1 MSAALSPK
9 KSPSQKNL
17 RQRLVQALVRHL
29 RVHFIVARESAE
41 RLLLAPW
48 SSLMTW
54 LAIGIA
60 LALPA
65 VMLLMLGNLQTV
77 SQGWESAAQ
86 ISLFIKK
93 DQTVAQIDVL
103 RKTIAAK
110 GGVARID
117 IITAEQA
124 LAEFRQVSGFGDVL
138 QKLETNPLPTVLV
151 VHLTD
156 QLANHA
162 DAKNKQLTQE
172 LFDELRALPAVDQAV
187 LDQAWL
193 QRLQSLLQLG
203 RRAVAVLAILL
214 AMGVVLVIG
223 NTIRLAI
230 ENRRD
235 EILVVKLVGGTDGFV
250 RRPFLYTGIWF
261 GFGGALLGWVL
272 TALTVWWLSAPVEN
286 LANLY
291 QSGFSLQGLGFGG
304 GLLLLLCGTLLGFL
318 GAWLAVWR
326 ELNRVEPN

>member
-1 MSAALSPK
+1 MS
-9 KSPSQKNL
+9 KNL
-17 RQRLVQALVRHL
+17 SLKEHSMQMLKRFMRR
-29 RVHFIVARESAE
+29 HFIVARDSAK

-54 LAIGIA
+54 FAIGIA

-65 VMLLMLGNLQTV
+65 ILLLLLGNLQTV

-93 DQTVAQIDVL
+93 DQTVEQIDSL
-103 RKTIAAK
+103 RKKIANK
-110 GGVARID
+110 GGVASID
-117 IITAEQA
+117 MITADQA
-124 LAEFRQVSGFGDVL
+124 LAEFRQNSGFGDVL
-138 QKLETNPLPTVLV
+138 DKLETNPLPTVLI

-156 QLANHA
+156 QLANTNTE
-162 DAKNKQLTQE
+162 KNNPSVQE
-172 LFDELRALPAVDQAV
+172 MFIELKALPEVDQAV

-203 RRAVAVLAILL
+203 RRIAAVLAVLL
-214 AMGVVLVIG
+214 ATGVVLVIG

-235 EILVVKLVGGTDGFV
+235 EILVVKLVGGTDAFV

-261 GFGGALLGWVL
+261 GFGGALLGWILITL
-272 TALTVWWLSAPVEN
+272 TIWWLSAPVEN

-291 QSGFSLQGLGFGG
+291 QSTFTLRDPGFAG

-326 ELNRVEPN
+326 ELNRIEPN

>member
-1 MSAALSPK
+1 MS
-9 KSPSQKNL
+9 KNQSL
-17 RQRLVQALVRHL
+17 KEHSTQVLKRFVR
-29 RVHFIVARESAE
+29 RHFIVARDSAK

-65 VMLLMLGNLQTV
+65 ILLLLLGNLQTV

-93 DQTVAQIDVL
+93 DQTVEQIDSL
-103 RKTIAAK
+103 RKKIADK
-110 GGVARID
+110 GGVATID
-117 IITAEQA
+117 IITADQA
-124 LAEFRQVSGFGDVL
+124 LAEFRQNSGFGDVL
-138 QKLETNPLPTVLV
+138 DKLETNPLPTVLI

-156 QLANHA
+156 ELANTHA
-162 DAKNKQLTQE
+162 EKNSSPVQE
-172 LFDELRALPAVDQAV
+172 MFVELKALPEVDQAV

-203 RRAVAVLAILL
+203 RRMAAILAVLL
-214 AMGVVLVIG
+214 ATGVVLVIG

-235 EILVVKLVGGTDGFV
+235 EILVVKLVGGTDAFV
-250 RRPFLYTGIWF
+250 RRPFLYAGIWF
-261 GFGGALLGWVL
+261 GFGGALLGWL
-272 TALTVWWLSAPVEN
+272 LIAMTIWWLSAPVEN
-286 LANLY
+286 LASLY
-291 QSGFSLQGLGFGG
+291 QSAFALQGPGFAG
-304 GLLLLLCGTLLGFL
+304 GLLLLLCGTLLGFF

-326 ELNRVEPN
+326 ELNRIEPN

>member
-1 MSAALSPK
+1 MS
-9 KSPSQKNL
+9 KNQSL
-17 RQRLVQALVRHL
+17 KEHSTQVLKRFVR
-29 RVHFIVARESAE
+29 RHFIVARDSAK

-65 VMLLMLGNLQTV
+65 ILLLLLGNLQTV

-93 DQTVAQIDVL
+93 DQTVEQIDAL
-103 RKTIAAK
+103 RKKIADK
-110 GGVARID
+110 GGVATID
-117 IITAEQA
+117 IITADQA
-124 LAEFRQVSGFGDVL
+124 LAEFRQNSGFGDVL
-138 QKLETNPLPTVLV
+138 DKLETNPLPTVLI

-156 QLANHA
+156 QLTTNL
-162 DAKNKQLTQE
+162 DEKNNAAVQE
-172 LFDELRALPAVDQAV
+172 MFVELKALPEVDQAV

-203 RRAVAVLAILL
+203 RRMAAVLAVLL
-214 AMGVVLVIG
+214 ATGVVLVIG

-235 EILVVKLVGGTDGFV
+235 EILVVKLVGGTDAFV

-261 GFGGALLGWVL
+261 GFGGALLGWLLIVL
-272 TALTVWWLSAPVEN
+272 TIGWLGTPVEE
-286 LANLY
+286 LATLY
-291 QSGFSLQGLGFGG
+291 QSAFTLQGPGFAG

-326 ELNRVEPN
+326 ELNRIEPN